1 VAGANSPVPAQNS
14 QASDQKSRSC
24 NSGGFFTSAVDW
36 IERGDHFGSSSLEI
50 GSPPAPSPAL
60 LLSGLSSARAVPAVP
75 AATTAAAAAF
85 FATFLTLDPALE
97 MDRVLLLM
105 TAGPRIWRAPIFF
118 PAFAAVLLI
127 FDLIAA
133 RFGDVL
139 DLPRLAAF
147 YIRSSSDRYL
157 GDR

>member
-1 VAGANSPVPAQNS
+1 M
-14 QASDQKSRSC
+14 
-24 NSGGFFTSAVDW
+24 
-36 IERGDHFGSSSLEI
+36 HLL
-50 GSPPAPSPAL
+50 L
-60 LLSGLSSARAVPAVP
+60 LLSGLSSARAVPSAAVP

-97 MDRVLLLM
+97 MDRIL
-105 TAGPRIWRAPIFF
+105 AFDDGRAADLARADFF

-147 YIRSSSDRYL
+147 YIRSSSDRCL